1 MTACSPMDLLQEGL
15 ALHRRGAI
23 AEAAAR
29 YAEVLQT
36 EPGNADAHYYLGMI
50 SCQHGRFAEGAE
62 HARRSLDGDP
72 RHVRAH
78 VLLGRASNALGRH
91 EEALD
96 YFNKAISLAPDLG
109 PAHGHRADV
118 LCALGRHAEAVE
130 SYDRA
135 LALAPDAVEDRF
147 NRGAALLVIGRHDD
161 AIASFDRGIAEKPDF
176 AEAHLLRAKALLD
189 TSRPSEAL
197 QGVDRVLAMQPRL
210 SEAWIGRGNV
220 LMKLK
225 RHEDALAAFD
235 RALALKPDH
244 GEAWLGRG
252 NVLSAFK
259 YHDDALVAYDKA
271 LALKPDLADAWF
283 GRGNVLLETKCY
295 ADAIGAYD
303 QALARA
309 PNFAEAW
316 LGRGHALSDIKQ
328 YVNAATAYDRAL
340 ALSPDLAEAWL
351 GHGNILK
358 TLGNYDEAFAAY
370 DRALALK
377 SDLAEAYLGRGNVL
391 HGLRRFEDALAAY
404 KRALALKSDL
414 AEAWLGCGAVFFEAK
429 RYEDAIAAH
438 EKALALKPEL
448 TPATGIRTF
457 AKLLVCDWT
466 NLERE
471 TAELLT
477 AIRERKPSSIP
488 FTVLALPSSAADQL
502 QCARRYVEDQL
513 QFPPLWRGEVYSHD
527 RIRVAYLS
535 ADFAEHAVAQ
545 MTIGLFEQHDRS
557 RFEVTGV
564 SFGPDQDSPMRQR
577 IKGVFEHFVDVR
589 DKSDQEIAEL
599 VRRLEID
606 IAVDLT
612 GFTLNNRLNV
622 FARRPAPIQVN
633 YLGYPGTLGASYI
646 DYILADPTIIPEDQ
660 CAFYDERVV
669 WLPESYQV
677 NDNRRA
683 ISADT
688 PTRAECGLPDTGFV
702 FCCFN
707 NAYKITPAMFD
718 IWMRLLQAVEGSV
731 LWLRDNGAAATANL
745 RREAERRGVAAER
758 VIFAGRVA
766 LMADHLAR
774 YRQADLFLDT
784 LPYNAHTTASDA
796 LSAGV
801 PVLTCLGSTF
811 AGRVAASVLRT
822 IGLDDLVA
830 RSLADYEA
838 LALSLARNPAQLASV
853 KERLARG
860 AKTSALF
867 DTERTTRQFEAAYT
881 MMWQRHQKGQAP
893 HAEADASKPIR
904 LF

>member
-1 MTACSPMDLLQEGL
+1 MATILADNEAFQRALAALQTGNVKDAELLFKAVLQARPRHVA
-15 ALHRRGAI
+15 ALNLLGIVLTRLGKF
-23 AEAAAR
+23 AEAETYLRRALREQPGSDATLYNYGMVLKALNRPNEALERFTQALAINPSSAETWNAR
-29 YAEVLQT
+29 GIVFDDLK
-36 EPGNADAHYYLGMI
+36 
-50 SCQHGRFAEGAE
+50 RFAEALADFE
-62 HARRSLDGDP
+62 KVTELNPRYAHAWFACG
-72 RHVRAH
+72 
-78 VLLGRASNALGRH
+78 NALRDLKRYD
-91 EEALD
+91 EAL
-96 YFNKAISLAPDLG
+96 KA
-109 PAHGHRADV
+109 
-118 LCALGRHAEAVE
+118 
-130 SYDRA
+130 YDRA
-135 LALAPDAVEDRF
+135 LALEPNWPVAHA
-147 NRGAALLVIGRHDD
+147 NRGAVLVQLQRHSEAVASCDR
-161 AIASFDRGIAEKPDF
+161 AIALAPDLVLPHANRGGALFYLRRHMEALASSDRALSLDARYAEAWLVRANVLTELKQYDEALAVYDRAIGLKPDL
-176 AEAHLLRAKALLD
+176 AEAWL
-189 TSRPSEAL
+189 
-197 QGVDRVLAMQPRL
+197 
-210 SEAWIGRGNV
+210 GRGNV
-220 LMKLK
+220 YTELA
-225 RHEDALAAFD
+225 RYDDASVAYD
-235 RALALKPDH
+235 RALALKPD
-244 GEAWLGRG
+244 L
-252 NVLSAFK
+252 
-259 YHDDALVAYDKA
+259 
-271 LALKPDLADAWF
+271 
-283 GRGNVLLETKCY
+283 
-295 ADAIGAYD
+295 
-303 QALARA
+303 
-309 PNFAEAW
+309 AEAW
-316 LGRGHALSDIKQ
+316 LGRGRIFSELKRRDDAS
-328 YVNAATAYDRAL
+328 AAYEKTLRL
-340 ALSPDLAEAWL
+340 KPDLPEAWL
-351 GHGNILK
+351 GRGSVITELAQ
-358 TLGNYDEAFAAY
+358 YDEAFAAY

-377 SDLAEAYLGRGNVL
+377 PDLKYAGGGRLN
-391 HGLRRFEDALAAY
+391 
-404 KRALALKSDL
+404 
-414 AEAWLGCGAVFFEAK
+414 
-429 RYEDAIAAH
+429 
-438 EKALALKPEL
+438 
-448 TPATGIRTF
+448 
-457 AKLLVCDWT
+457 AKLMLCNWT
-466 NLERE
+466 NLEPEMAQLLAETRE
-471 TAELLT
+471 G
-477 AIRERKPSSIP
+477 KPSSVP
-488 FTVLALPSSAADQL
+488 FTILAAPSSAADQL
-502 QCARRYVEDQL
+502 RCARRYVEDQL
-513 QFPPLWRGEVYSHD
+513 QFSPLWRGEVYSHD

-577 IKGVFEHFVDVR
+577 IKGAFEHFVDVR

-599 VRRLEID
+599 IRRLEID

-881 MMWQRHQKGQAP
+881 MMWQRHQNGQAP
-893 HAEADASKPIR
+893 HDASTPIR
-904 LF
+904 IIDGP